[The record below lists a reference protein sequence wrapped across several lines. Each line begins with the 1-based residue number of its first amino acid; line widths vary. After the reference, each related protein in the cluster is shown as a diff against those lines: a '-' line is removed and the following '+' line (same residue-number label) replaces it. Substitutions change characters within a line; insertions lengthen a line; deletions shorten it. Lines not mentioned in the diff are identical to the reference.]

1 MRLRNV
7 RDFLLDFIIG
17 GVSGVSVFVYESV
30 KVCSEAFAAG
40 GKAMQG
46 AT

>member
-1 MRLRNV
+1 MSWRNLA
-7 RDFLLDFIIG
+7 DFYAFAFITG
-17 GVSGVSVFVYESV
+17 GVSVFVKNSV
-30 KVCSEAFAAG
+30 KVCSEAFPAG